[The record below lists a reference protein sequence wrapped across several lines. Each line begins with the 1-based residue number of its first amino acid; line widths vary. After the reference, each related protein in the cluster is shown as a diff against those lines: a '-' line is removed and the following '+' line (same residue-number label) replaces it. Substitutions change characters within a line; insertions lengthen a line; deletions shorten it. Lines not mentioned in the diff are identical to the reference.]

1 MKPKAA
7 FFDLDNTLIDGSS
20 IYYFVKGLVK
30 NGEITKRNIARFALD
45 QYRFQKKKTESDSA
59 IAHATRKLLEFAHG
73 KPQKSLIDLCQKIVD
88 DFLPHALIPAMR
100 AKIEEHKSLGHDTW
114 IVTASPIEIAQI
126 IANDLNMTGAFGTT
140 GEVINGNYSGKLPD
154 GPMHG
159 MRKAQTINN
168 LALEHG
174 YDLKKSFAYSD
185 SINDL
190 PLLVSVG
197 FPNIV
202 NPNKALTLIAN
213 KNRWPIIAA

>member
-1 MKPKAA
+1 
-7 FFDLDNTLIDGSS
+7 
-20 IYYFVKGLVK
+20 
-30 NGEITKRNIARFALD
+30 
-45 QYRFQKKKTESDSA
+45 
-59 IAHATRKLLEFAHG
+59 
-73 KPQKSLIDLCQKIVD
+73 
-88 DFLPHALIPAMR
+88 
-100 AKIEEHKSLGHDTW
+100 
-114 IVTASPIEIAQI
+114 
-126 IANDLNMTGAFGTT
+126 MTGAFGTR

-159 MRKAQTINN
+159 MQKAQTINN